1 MITDKSCVILIP
13 DILLGI
19 GGKKKKKKKLFFLY
33 IYYPFSPLHSPH
45 PLSISSPQS
54 THTNT
59 HSECDFKNPN

>member
-19 GGKKKKKKKLFFLY
+19 GGKKKKLFFLY
-33 IYYPFSPLHSPH
+33 ILPLLSSSLTTP
-45 PLSISSPQS
+45 SISSSQS